1 VQTLPDTLLARVALV
16 DALGKAEIGMSY
28 APDWVLHAVCST
40 IATSF
45 VEGNLP
51 IEAFANRMSKSLV
64 KSYVDCKPEKL
75 YGISEAMLFFL
86 AELEEEDTLHYCS
99 GFLYNSVC
107 FEKSGRPRKMRG
119 VFFDPLAPAR
129 ELTKSQTVVT
139 SFKAFVFRMRN
150 DPSLGQPREWRLDEI
165 AEIKTLTNILNA
177 PVTFAD
183 AL

>member
-1 VQTLPDTLLARVALV
+1 
-16 DALGKAEIGMSY
+16 MSY

-40 IATSF
+40 IATRF

-51 IEAFANRMSKSLV
+51 IEAFANKMSKSLL
-64 KSYVDCKPEKL
+64 KTYADCKPEKL

-86 AELEEEDTLHYCS
+86 AELEEDETLPYCS
-99 GFLYNSVC
+99 GFLYNSIC

-119 VFFDPLAPAR
+119 LFFDPLASAR

-150 DPSLGQPREWRLDEI
+150 DVSLAQPKAWRLDEI
-165 AEIKTLTNILNA
+165 AEIKSLTDILNT

>member
-1 VQTLPDTLLARVALV
+1 
-16 DALGKAEIGMSY
+16 MSY

-40 IATSF
+40 IATRF

-51 IEAFANRMSKSLV
+51 IEAFANKMSKSLL
-64 KSYVDCKPEKL
+64 KTYADCKPEKL

-86 AELEEEDTLHYCS
+86 AELEEEETLPYCS
-99 GFLYNSVC
+99 GFLYNSIC

-119 VFFDPLAPAR
+119 LFFDPLASAR

-150 DPSLGQPREWRLDEI
+150 DVSLAQPKAWRLDEI
-165 AEIKTLTNILNA
+165 AEIKSLTDILNT

>member
-1 VQTLPDTLLARVALV
+1 ML
-16 DALGKAEIGMSY
+16 Y

-40 IATSF
+40 IATRFIES
-45 VEGNLP
+45 NLP
-51 IEAFANRMSKSLV
+51 IEAFANRFSKSLL
-64 KSYVDCKPEKL
+64 KSYADCKPEKL
-75 YGISEAMLFFL
+75 QSISEAMLFFL
-86 AELEEEDTLHYCS
+86 VELEEDDALSYCS
-99 GFLYNSVC
+99 GFLYNSIC

-119 VFFDPLAPAR
+119 IFFDPLAPVR
-129 ELTKSQTVVT
+129 DLTKSQAVVI

-150 DPSLGQPREWRLDEI
+150 DPLLSQPRAWCLDEI

>member
-1 VQTLPDTLLARVALV
+1 
-16 DALGKAEIGMSY
+16 MSY
-28 APDWVLHAVCST
+28 APDWILHAVCST
-40 IATSF
+40 VATRF

-51 IEAFANRMSKSLV
+51 IEAFANRMSKPLL
-64 KSYVDCKPEKL
+64 KTYADCKPEKL

-86 AELEEEDTLHYCS
+86 AELEEEDTLPYCS
-99 GFLYNSVC
+99 GFLYNSIC

-119 VFFDPLAPAR
+119 LFFDPLAPAR

-150 DPSLGQPREWRLDEI
+150 DASLAQPKAWRLDEI
-165 AEIKTLTNILNA
+165 AEIKSLTNILNA